1 MGSTASRPVSRPAV
15 AAALQSVSVPTPLL
29 YAGEAGSQA
38 MSPAAPTTGSA
49 FGWTCTCWVWTGSVL
64 PALST
69 EKNFS
74 VIGLLMVN
82 GWVKTGLEV
91 VGVEPS
97 VV

>member
-1 MGSTASRPVSRPAV
+1 M
-15 AAALQSVSVPTPLL
+15 
-29 YAGEAGSQA
+29 
-38 MSPAAPTTGSA
+38 
-49 FGWTCTCWVWTGSVL
+49 L

-74 VIGLLMVN
+74 VIGCLMVN
-82 GWVKTGLEV
+82 GWTKTGLEV